1 MWTVK
6 TKPRA
11 IVQLSV
17 YEPARPRSCLLAEVF
32 VSVASGLKKGTRV
45 SGLQKEPSR
54 EGENGVWGFG
64 YVYTH
69 IYIYMYLCLAGGEA
83 GRLLQEEPSR
93 GRLAGATK
101 TRHTE
106 REREK

>member
-1 MWTVK
+1 MK
-6 TKPRA
+6 ARA
-11 IVQLSV
+11 
-17 YEPARPRSCLLAEVF
+17 
-32 VSVASGLKKGTRV
+32 
-45 SGLQKEPSR
+45 
-54 EGENGVWGFG
+54 GFG
-64 YVYTH
+64 VLGMYIY

-101 TRHTE
+101 TRHRE